1 MATKRQK
8 AMIIA
13 MAAMVGTSTDVID
26 RNAAAAALRDIK
38 RDMGANETFNI
49 QDSAFDL
56 NYTWD
61 PFDGFCA

>member
-26 RNAAAAALRDIK
+26 RDAAAAALRDIK

-49 QDSAFDL
+49 QDRAFDL

-61 PFDGFCA
+61 PSDGFIA

>member
-49 QDSAFDL
+49 QDMAFDL

>member
-26 RNAAAAALRDIK
+26 RNAAAAALRDI
-38 RDMGANETFNI
+38 RSDIGHDQAYTI
-49 QDSAFDL
+49 QA
-56 NYTWD
+56 D
-61 PFDGFCA
+61 PFDLSYDWDPSDGDCA

>member
-26 RNAAAAALRDIK
+26 RDAAAAALRDIK

-49 QDSAFDL
+49 QDMAFDL

-61 PFDGFCA
+61 PSDGFCA

>member
-26 RNAAAAALRDIK
+26 RDAAAAALRDIK
-38 RDMGANETFNI
+38 HDMGANETFNI
-49 QDSAFDL
+49 QDRTFDL

-61 PFDGFCA
+61 PSDGFCA